1 MKITDIKTYCV
12 EAVRRNWVFLE
23 VETDAG
29 ITGVGEVSSTGFAKT
44 MEMAVWDFKRLLIG
58 ENPLEVERLWE
69 YLYRR
74 KFWRQDLLLC
84 TALSGIEMALWD
96 IKGKECGKPVYELL
110 GGPTR
115 PKVKAYANYWFMGA
129 KTVSDYAKMAAAAVE
144 KGYTA
149 LKWSPFGKSAHSV
162 TSDELE
168 VIVECVKR
176 VREAVGPR
184 IDLLL
189 DAHGRFN
196 LPTAKRVLRALEE
209 YDLFFVEEAL
219 PPENI
224 DAFVEFETIGQSASG
239 NGRASGHSLSVPGAP
254 GKVRSRLYP
263 ARYPPLRRY
272 LRNEENSRHGRSVLH
287 SPLSP

>member
-1 MKITDIKTYCV
+1 
-12 EAVRRNWVFLE
+12 VRRNWVFLE
-23 VETDAG
+23 SKPTPVLPAWG
-29 ITGVGEVSSTGFAKT
+29 KSRRPALPRRWKW
-44 MEMAVWDFKRLLIG
+44 AVWDFKRLLIG

-129 KTVSDYAKMAAAAVE
+129 KTVSDYANMAAAAVE

-162 TSDELE
+162 TSQELE
-168 VIVECVKR
+168 VIVEMRQTGSRGSRPPHRPASGRPRPLQPAHGKAR
-176 VREAVGPR
+176 PQGPR
-184 IDLLL
+184 
-189 DAHGRFN
+189 GN
-196 LPTAKRVLRALEE
+196 
-209 YDLFFVEEAL
+209 DLFFVEEAL

-224 DAFVEFETIGQSASG
+224 DAFVELKRFGQSAPG
-239 NGRASGHSLSVPGAP
+239 NGRTSVTTLSVPGAP
-254 GKVRSRLYP
+254 GKVRSRLHP
-263 ARYPPLRRY
+263 ARHPPLRRH
-272 LRNEENSRHGRSVLH
+272 LRNKENSRHGRSVLYP
-287 SPLSP
+287 PLPP